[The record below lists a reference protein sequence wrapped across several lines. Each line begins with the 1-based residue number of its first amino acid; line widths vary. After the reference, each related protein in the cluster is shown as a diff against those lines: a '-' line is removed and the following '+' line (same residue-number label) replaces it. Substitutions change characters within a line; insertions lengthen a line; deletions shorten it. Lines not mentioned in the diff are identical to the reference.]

1 MSNTG
6 QSWVRSLTTRILAIV
21 CAIVCLVSTASAQ
34 RTLKSIGRDLEF
46 GVRDIL
52 HVWASPL
59 HADRDEWVTFAA
71 SAAFV
76 GATLIIDDDVQR
88 YMARHPRS
96 AFMRGLEPFREDHK
110 TELFNLGSG
119 KRLQPLSG
127 VLYLLGFAFDS
138 RALRDAGMG
147 CASTQQ
153 ANILVHH
160 GSYAII
166 SRERP
171 RSATDQ
177 YEIELGAG
185 PWNEHSFYG
194 GHAGNI
200 MGCVTYWNERFDL
213 GPAEPVLYLFA
224 IGVGLG
230 RIADQRHWLSDTFT
244 GMLVGHAFGRVI
256 GRRARARASGA
267 PGQALGPFGGDLLLS
282 AGRSSGERTVV
293 LGWRREF

>member
-1 MSNTG
+1 M
-6 QSWVRSLTTRILAIV
+6 WF
-21 CAIVCLVSTASAQ
+21 ASPAYGQ
-34 RTLKSIGRDLEF
+34 RTLKSIGRDLEH

-52 HVWASPL
+52 HVWASPI
-59 HADRDEWVTFAA
+59 HADRDEWTTFAA
-71 SAAFV
+71 SAALV
-76 GATLIIDDDVQR
+76 GATLLIDDDVDR
-88 YMARHPRS
+88 TMVRHPRS
-96 AFMRGLEPFREDHK
+96 LFMRGLAPFREAHK

-138 RALRDAGMG
+138 RALRDAGLG

-153 ANILVHH
+153 ASILVHH
-160 GSYAII
+160 GAYALI

-171 RSATDQ
+171 LTANDQ

-185 PWNEHSFYG
+185 PWRQHSFYG

-213 GPAEPVLYLFA
+213 GPAEPVLYLLA

-230 RIADQRHWLSDTFT
+230 RVADERHWLSDTFT
-244 GMLVGHAFGRVI
+244 GMLVGHAFGRI
-256 GRRARARASGA
+256 IARRARARASG
-267 PGQALGPFGGDLLLS
+267 GSDQALGPFGGGLLLS
-282 AGRSSGERTVV
+282 TGHSS
-293 LGWRREF
+293 

>member
-1 MSNTG
+1 
-6 QSWVRSLTTRILAIV
+6 VRALSARIIAVACVMACLASLAD
-21 CAIVCLVSTASAQ
+21 AQ
-34 RTLKSIGRDLEF
+34 RTLNSIGRDLEY

-52 HVWASPL
+52 HVWASPI
-59 HADRDEWVTFAA
+59 HADRDEWATFAA

-88 YMARHPRS
+88 FMGRHPRS
-96 AFMRGLEPFREDHK
+96 LFMRGLEPFREEHN

-171 RSATDQ
+171 LTANGDQ
-177 YEIELGAG
+177 YDIELGRG
-185 PWNEHSFYG
+185 PWAEHSFYG

-213 GPAEPVLYLFA
+213 GPAEPVLYLLA
-224 IGVGLG
+224 IGVGLA
-230 RIADQRHWLSDTFT
+230 RVADGRHWLSDTFT

-256 GRRARARASGA
+256 ARRARARANGA
-267 PGQALGPFGGDLLLS
+267 PAQALGPFGGDLLLS
-282 AGRSSGERTVV
+282 TGRSSGGQTVV
-293 LGWRREF
+293 LGWRRAF

>member
-1 MSNTG
+1 MTNTE
-6 QSWVRSLTTRILAIV
+6 QSHARRLARMLTVACALMCLA
-21 CAIVCLVSTASAQ
+21 STANAQ

-52 HVWASPL
+52 HVWASPI

-76 GATLIIDDDVQR
+76 GATSIIDDDVQR
-88 YMARHPRS
+88 FMARHPRS
-96 AFMRGLEPFREDHK
+96 AFMRGLAPFREDHK

-119 KRLQPLSG
+119 NRLQPLSG

-171 RSATDQ
+171 RTANDQ

-185 PWNEHSFYG
+185 PWQRHSFYG

-213 GPAEPVLYLFA
+213 GPAEPVLYLLA
-224 IGVGLG
+224 IGVGVG

-256 GRRARARASGA
+256 ARRARARASGA

-282 AGRSSGERTVV
+282 AGRSSGEQTVV
-293 LGWRREF
+293 IGWRREF

>member
-1 MSNTG
+1 MRALGLRMT
-6 QSWVRSLTTRILAIV
+6 AAA
-21 CAIVCLVSTASAQ
+21 CATVCLASVADAQ
-34 RTLKSIGRDLEF
+34 RTFKSIGRDFEH

-52 HVWASPL
+52 HVWASPI
-59 HADRDEWVTFAA
+59 HADRDEWATFAA

-76 GATLIIDDDVQR
+76 GATLLIDDDVQR
-88 YMARHPRS
+88 AMERHPRS
-96 AFMRGLEPFREDHK
+96 AFMRGLEVFREEHK

-119 KRLQPLSG
+119 KRLQPISG

-171 RSATDQ
+171 LTANGDQ
-177 YEIELGAG
+177 YDIELGAG
-185 PWNEHSFYG
+185 PWREHSFYG

-213 GPAEPVLYLFA
+213 GPAEPVLYLVA

-230 RIADQRHWLSDTFT
+230 RVADQRHWLSDTFT

-256 GRRARARASGA
+256 ARRARARAASGA
-267 PGQALGPFGGDLLLS
+267 NATSEGRREEGGRPLVGVVGPN
-282 AGRSSGERTVV
+282 GERTLV
-293 LGWRREF
+293 LGWTTRF